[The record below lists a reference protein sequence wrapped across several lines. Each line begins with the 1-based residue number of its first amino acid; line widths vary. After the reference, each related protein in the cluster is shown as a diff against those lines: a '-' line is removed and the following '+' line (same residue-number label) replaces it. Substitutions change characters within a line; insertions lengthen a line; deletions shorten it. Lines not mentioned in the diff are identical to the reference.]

1 VDFNLWVIAN
11 WNAVFFAA
19 AAGVL
24 LMAGIYAAALC
35 QGDRR
40 WWLLAGLS
48 GGLVLAAQAVQPPL
62 VRMLLLDAAA
72 LASVALVW
80 LQDGRAGRLY
90 LAAVLAG
97 SLLVGAGLA
106 LSGVLAGSALQPEGL
121 AGKAAVALLL
131 VGFAIKLALV
141 PFYFWLPP
149 LAEHSSAMTAVL
161 VVAVLDMAELGE
173 LAALRVEAPWIFT
186 GWQALWLGL
195 ALLAMLGG
203 ALLALAQKNLRRMLA
218 FSAVDDSGYLLLG
231 IVAGSG
237 LGLGGAL
244 LGILSHAV
252 CKFLLFGAV
261 GAAEQGL
268 GRKLTLAEGG
278 LAGRFPLSAAAF
290 LVGALGMVGVPPLLG
305 AAGRWRLYLTGV
317 ELGGFPLGLAM
328 ALASILALLY
338 YVRAIHR
345 VWLGGPQTETP
356 PPAIPAGHPGLS
368 TVHAPAV
375 AKSAEPLPLAAV
387 FVLVIA
393 LLVISGLF
401 LGFGLA

>member
-1 VDFNLWVIAN
+1 MDFNNWIVAN
-11 WNAVFFAA
+11 WNLIFF
-19 AAGVL
+19 V
-24 LMAGIYAAALC
+24 AAALVLLLAGLYTVIQR
-35 QGDRR
+35 QGERR

-48 GGLVLAAQAVQPPL
+48 GALVLAAQAVQSTL
-62 VRMLLLDAAA
+62 LHMLLLDAAA
-72 LASVALVW
+72 LTTVALVW
-80 LQDGRAGRLY
+80 IQNAKAGKLY

-97 SLLVGAGLA
+97 SILVGAGLA
-106 LSGVLAGSALQPEGL
+106 AGGILSGVPVEPAGL
-121 AGKAAVALLL
+121 AGKAVLALLL

-149 LAEHSSAMTAVL
+149 LAENTTPMTAVL

-173 LAALRVEAPWIFT
+173 LAALRLEAPWVFS
-186 GWQALWLGL
+186 QAQGLWLGL

-218 FSAVDDSGYLLLG
+218 FSAIDDSGYLLLG
-231 IVAGSG
+231 ILAGGMG
-237 LGLGGAL
+237 LSGAL
-244 LGILSHAV
+244 VGILSHAV

-268 GRKLTLAEGG
+268 GQKLTLELRG
-278 LAGRFPLSAAAF
+278 LAGRFPASAAAF
-290 LVGALGMVGVPPLLG
+290 IAGALGMVGVPPLLG
-305 AAGRWRLYLTGV
+305 AAGRWRLYLSGI

-345 VWLGGPQTETP
+345 VWLGAPEVERTGRE
-356 PPAIPAGHPGLS
+356 PGL
-368 TVHAPAV
+368 
-375 AKSAEPLPLAAV
+375 LAAAFV
-387 FVLVIA
+387 TVIAVLV
-393 LLVISGLF
+393 LGGLF